1 MQCSRW
7 NIGSWHRLDVTS
19 VGAVSTWGPV
29 GCDWTVSLYLRLE
42 CPVTT
47 FGAYMGVGSMTLLSS
62 PTVGVTVAMPTAG
75 SIPTASGLDGVLP
88 GWPWDAALVNQWR
101 LITVVNQGST
111 GVRTLLIDGHEAS
124 STTASVATIPAATVL
139 SVCPASAVT
148 LAEFMVW
155 NTASITA
162 DQLASQ
168 AGYILGPMNFQLK
181 WSTKPC
187 PVRRWPPCEPNG
199 VCWRVQHRPCRWPSS
214 TSDPVG

>member
-1 MQCSRW
+1 
-7 NIGSWHRLDVTS
+7 
-19 VGAVSTWGPV
+19 
-29 GCDWTVSLYLRLE
+29 
-42 CPVTT
+42 
-47 FGAYMGVGSMTLLSS
+47 MGVGSMTLLSS

-168 AGYILGPMNFQLK
+168 AGCILGPLKYTLFASGLLANQMGCAGASNTDRAAGRRQPRSQWDETQLRQLARRP
-181 WSTKPC
+181 SQT
-187 PVRRWPPCEPNG
+187 PVL
-199 VCWRVQHRPCRWPSS
+199 
-214 TSDPVG
+214 D